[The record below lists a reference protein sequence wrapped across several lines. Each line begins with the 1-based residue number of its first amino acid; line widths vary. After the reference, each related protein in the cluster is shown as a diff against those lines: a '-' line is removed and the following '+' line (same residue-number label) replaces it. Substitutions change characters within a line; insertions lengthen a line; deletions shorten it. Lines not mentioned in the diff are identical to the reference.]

1 MKRTFFSLLVALM
14 MGTNLSAAP
23 RDKQLS
29 DQKPIDRKEMST
41 RQATRQ
47 AKELK
52 LDDKTQAW
60 FIPLYAEYQDTLRAV
75 RTQGMP
81 RPQAEGREKANK
93 QNKEPKKLTDAEA
106 LQRIEQLFDNEE
118 KTLTLKRAYYKR
130 FKEKLTPQQLLSIFH
145 QQARPS
151 MPQGF
156 NRQNGRQMMPGM
168 PGQGMG
174 QGGFGGS
181 GFGD

>member
-1 MKRTFFSLLVALM
+1 MKRTLLSLFVALTL
-14 MGTNLSAAP
+14 GTSLSAAT
-23 RDKQLS
+23 RDKNPS
-29 DQKPIDRKEMST
+29 DKNPGDRKELST

-75 RTQGMP
+75 RSQGMQ
-81 RPQAEGREKANK
+81 RSKADGEKADK
-93 QNKEPKKLTDAEA
+93 KKEPQKLTDAEA

-130 FKEKLTPQQLLSIFH
+130 FKEKLTPQQLLSIFN
-145 QQARPS
+145 QQARPA

-156 NRQNGRQMMPGM
+156 NRQQRGGQMLGM
-168 PGQGMG
+168 PGQGMR